1 MRKASMRSWKGL
13 LAALGGT
20 ILLFSASVDTVAQI
34 SSSKHNLGSLGNSVT
49 NSTFSGTAEI
59 CVFCHTPHGANTG
72 VAAPLWNKTVPS
84 GPYTTYSTGNSSSID
99 GDVAPVGSVSL
110 ACLSCHDGSLAIA
123 TMINKPGSG
132 GYDPAGSVLT
142 GTWTSGSGNVDT
154 GSGMMAAGAITNLGT
169 NLVNDHP
176 IGIGYCGASTAP
188 SGATLTCGDADFNA
202 PSTAVVNSTRI
213 WFVEGTG
220 GDSIRQKTDLS
231 LYTRSADPI
240 PRVECASCHDP
251 HNTAN
256 GTFLRRSNANS
267 ALCLTCHVK

>member
-1 MRKASMRSWKGL
+1 MVNRLLTALGGMAVA
-13 LAALGGT
+13 LAALAPGD
-20 ILLFSASVDTVAQI
+20 SAAQI
-34 SSSKHNLGSLGNSVT
+34 TNSKHNLGSNGNSAA

-72 VAAPLWNKTVPS
+72 VAAPLWNKTVPA
-84 GPYTTYSTGNSSSID
+84 GPYQTYSTGNSSSID
-99 GDVAPVGSVSL
+99 GDVAAVGSVSL

-123 TMINKPGSG
+123 TMINQPGSG
-132 GYDPAGSVLT
+132 GYNPAGGILP

-154 GSGMMAAGAITNLGT
+154 ATGMMAANVITNLGT

-176 IGIGYCGASTAP
+176 IGIGYCGSTAAP
-188 SGATLTCGDADFNA
+188 VGAVLTCGDADFNP
-202 PSTAVVNSTRI
+202 PSSAVINSTRI
-213 WFVEGTG
+213 WFVEPTASV
-220 GDSIRQKTDLS
+220 DNTRQKTDLS
-231 LYTRSADPI
+231 LYTRGTSGTDLI

-256 GTFLRRSNANS
+256 GTFLRRSNASS

>member
-1 MRKASMRSWKGL
+1 MGATKKNLLRGL
-13 LAALGGT
+13 YAAVGAMIITLAPADV
-20 ILLFSASVDTVAQI
+20 SAQI
-34 SSSKHNLGSLGNSVT
+34 ASSKHNLGSTGNAT
-49 NSTFSGTAEI
+49 LNSTFSGTAEI

-72 VAAPLWNKTVPS
+72 VAAPLWNKSVPS
-84 GPYTTYSTGNSSSID
+84 GPYTTYSTGNSASID

-123 TMINKPGSG
+123 TMINQPGSG
-132 GYDPAGSVLT
+132 GYNPAGAVLA

-188 SGATLTCGDADFNA
+188 AGATLTCGDADFNA
-202 PSTAVVNSTRI
+202 PATSVVNTTRI
-213 WFVEGTG
+213 WFVEGTS
-220 GDSIRQKTDLS
+220 GDSTRQKTDLL
-231 LYTRSADPI
+231 LYTRADGI

-251 HNTAN
+251 HNTTN
-256 GTFLRRSNANS
+256 GTFLRRSNS
-267 ALCLTCHVK
+267 GSTLCLTCHVK